1 MWAYLHINIK
11 QMPKWVYTKRY
22 ITWDMDRKS
31 KTNEDRQWITAAQVD
46 IFLEAIENDY
56 TIKEACAAAKFTDTT
71 YYNYMHNNDEFRM
84 RVEWART
91 KLLRDAKDKVHEW
104 VLNDKDGEFS
114 LKVLKA
120 RCPEQYNTQRVET
133 KAEVKAEVEHK
144 DVDAMLID
152 YYEE

>member
-1 MWAYLHINIK
+1 MNKKSVKNNDAYK
-11 QMPKWVYTKRY
+11 
-22 ITWDMDRKS
+22 ITP
-31 KTNEDRQWITAAQVD
+31 AQIDV
-46 IFLEAIENDY
+46 FLEAIENDY
-56 TIKEACAAAKFTDTT
+56 TIAEACAAAKFTTQT
-71 YYNYMHNNDEFRM
+71 YYNYMHNDDEFRM
-84 RVEWART
+84 RVERART

-120 RCPEQYNTQRVET
+120 RCPEQYNTQRIET
-133 KAEVKAEVEHK
+133 KNEVKAEVEHK

>member
-1 MWAYLHINIK
+1 
-11 QMPKWVYTKRY
+11 MPRWVYTKRY
-22 ITWDMDRKS
+22 ITWDMDKKS
-31 KTNEDRQWITAAQVD
+31 IKNNDATKITAAQIDVF
-46 IFLEAIENDY
+46 IEAIENDY
-56 TIKEACAAAKFTDTT
+56 TIAEACAQAHFTTQT
-71 YYNYMHNNDEFRM
+71 YYNYMHSNEDFRI

-120 RCPEQYNTQRVET
+120 RCPEQYNTQRIET
-133 KAEVKAEVEHK
+133 KNEVKAEVEHK

-152 YYEE
+152 YYDE

>member
-1 MWAYLHINIK
+1 MNKKSVKNNDA
-11 QMPKWVYTKRY
+11 TK
-22 ITWDMDRKS
+22 
-31 KTNEDRQWITAAQVD
+31 ITAAQIDVF
-46 IFLEAIENDY
+46 IEAIENDY
-56 TIKEACAAAKFTDTT
+56 TIKEACAAAHFTTQT
-71 YYNYMHNNDEFRM
+71 YYNYMNNNEEFKM
-84 RVEWART
+84 RVERART

>member
-1 MWAYLHINIK
+1 
-11 QMPKWVYTKRY
+11 
-22 ITWDMDRKS
+22 
-31 KTNEDRQWITAAQVD
+31 
-46 IFLEAIENDY
+46 
-56 TIKEACAAAKFTDTT
+56 
-71 YYNYMHNNDEFRM
+71 MHNDDEFRM

>member
-1 MWAYLHINIK
+1 
-11 QMPKWVYTKRY
+11 
-22 ITWDMDRKS
+22 MDRKS

-56 TIKEACAAAKFTDTT
+56 TIKEACAAAKFTTQT
-71 YYNYMHNNDEFRM
+71 YYNYMNSDEDFKM
-84 RVEWART
+84 RVERART
-91 KLLRDAKDKVHEW
+91 KLLRDAKDRVHEG

>member
-1 MWAYLHINIK
+1 
-11 QMPKWVYTKRY
+11 MPKWVYTKRY
-22 ITWDMDRKS
+22 ITWDMDKKS
-31 KTNEDRQWITAAQVD
+31 IKNNDATKITAAQIDVF
-46 IFLEAIENDY
+46 IEAIENDY
-56 TIKEACAAAKFTDTT
+56 TIKEACAAAKFTTQT
-71 YYNYMHNNDEFRM
+71 YYNYMNGDEDFKM

-91 KLLRDAKDKVHEW
+91 KLLRDAKDKVHDG

-120 RCPEQYNTQRVET
+120 RCPEQYNTQRIET
-133 KAEVKAEVEHK
+133 KNEVKAEVEHK

>member
-1 MWAYLHINIK
+1 MNKKSVKNNDA
-11 QMPKWVYTKRY
+11 TK
-22 ITWDMDRKS
+22 ITP
-31 KTNEDRQWITAAQVD
+31 AQIDVF
-46 IFLEAIENDY
+46 IEAIENDY
-56 TIKEACAAAKFTDTT
+56 TIKEACAAAKFTTQT
-71 YYNYMHNNDEFRM
+71 YYNYMNSDEEFKM

-91 KLLRDAKDKVHEW
+91 KLLRDAKDRVHEG

-120 RCPEQYNTQRVET
+120 RCPEQYNTQRIET
-133 KAEVKAEVEHK
+133 KNEVKAEVEHK

>member
-1 MWAYLHINIK
+1 
-11 QMPKWVYTKRY
+11 MPKGVYTKRY
-22 ITWDMDRKS
+22 ITWDKDRKTF
-31 KTNEDRQWITAAQVD
+31 TNNDTITENQKE

-56 TIKEACAAAKFTDTT
+56 TIAEACAQAKFSTTT
-71 YYNYMHNNDEFRM
+71 YYNHMRADEDFKI
-84 RVEWART
+84 RVDWART

-144 DVDAMLID
+144 DIDEMLID
-152 YYEE
+152 YYED

>member
-1 MWAYLHINIK
+1 
-11 QMPKWVYTKRY
+11 MPKWVYTKRY
-22 ITWDMDRKS
+22 ITWDMNK
-31 KTNEDRQWITAAQVD
+31 KATTNPDWEKITEAQKD
-46 IFLEAIENDY
+46 IFIEAIENDY
-56 TIKEACAAAKFTDTT
+56 TIAEACAAAKFSTQT
-71 YYNYMHNNDEFRM
+71 YYNYMHTNEEFKM
-84 RVEWART
+84 RVERART

-104 VLNDKDGEFS
+104 VLNDKDWEFS

>member
-1 MWAYLHINIK
+1 
-11 QMPKWVYTKRY
+11 MPKWVYTKRY
-22 ITWDMDRKS
+22 ITWDMNKKS
-31 KTNEDRQWITAAQVD
+31 TTNNDGTKITPAQID

-56 TIKEACAAAKFTDTT
+56 TIKEACAAAKFSDQT
-71 YYNYMHNNDEFRM
+71 YYNYMHTNEEFKM

-91 KLLRDAKDKVHEW
+91 KLLRDAKDKVHEG

-120 RCPEQYNTQRVET
+120 RCPEQYNTQRIET
-133 KAEVKAEVEHK
+133 KNEVKAEVEHR
-144 DVDAMLID
+144 DVDSMLID

>member
-1 MWAYLHINIK
+1 MNKKSIK
-11 QMPKWVYTKRY
+11 NNDATK
-22 ITWDMDRKS
+22 
-31 KTNEDRQWITAAQVD
+31 ITAAQIDVF
-46 IFLEAIENDY
+46 IEAIENDY
-56 TIKEACAAAKFTDTT
+56 TIKEACAAAKFTTQT
-71 YYNYMHNNDEFRM
+71 YYNYMNSDEDFKM

-104 VLNDKDGEFS
+104 VLNDKDWEFS

-144 DVDAMLID
+144 DIDAMLID

>member
-1 MWAYLHINIK
+1 
-11 QMPKWVYTKRY
+11 
-22 ITWDMDRKS
+22 MDRKS
-31 KTNEDRQWITAAQVD
+31 KTNEDRQGITAAQVD

-56 TIKEACAAAKFTDTT
+56 TIKEACAAAKFSDQT
-71 YYNYMHNNDEFRM
+71 YYNHMHNDDEFRM

-91 KLLRDAKDKVHEW
+91 KLLRDAKDKVHEG

-120 RCPEQYNTQRVET
+120 RCPEQYNTQRIET
-133 KAEVKAEVEHK
+133 KNEVKAEVEHK
-144 DVDAMLID
+144 DVDSMLID

>member
-1 MWAYLHINIK
+1 
-11 QMPKWVYTKRY
+11 MPKWVYTKRY
-22 ITWDMDRKS
+22 ITWDRDVKS
-31 KTNEDRQWITAAQVD
+31 KTNNDRQRITPAQID

-56 TIKEACAAAKFTDTT
+56 TIKEACAAAKFTETT
-71 YYNYMHNNDEFRM
+71 YRNHMLNDEEFKM

-91 KLLRDAKDKVHEW
+91 KLLRDAKDRVHDW

-120 RCPEQYNTQRVET
+120 RCPEQYNTQRIES
-133 KAEVKAEVEHK
+133 KSEVKAEVEHK

>member
-1 MWAYLHINIK
+1 MNKKSVKNNDAYK
-11 QMPKWVYTKRY
+11 
-22 ITWDMDRKS
+22 ITP
-31 KTNEDRQWITAAQVD
+31 AQID

-56 TIKEACAAAKFTDTT
+56 TIAEACAAAKFTTQT
-71 YYNYMHNNDEFRM
+71 YYNYMHNDDEFRM

-91 KLLRDAKDKVHEW
+91 KLLRDAKDRVHEW
-104 VLNDKDGEFS
+104 VLNDKDWEFS

-120 RCPEQYNTQRVET
+120 RCPEQYNTQRIET
-133 KAEVKAEVEHK
+133 KNEVKAEVEHK